1 MNDKLYQII
10 TLAKSLQTDIETLE
24 KNFTMPADA
33 PALVTT
39 SDTSQIV
46 VTEIPITSGAPNVTT
61 VDVSEIPAAPIVAA
75 VTDTNTP
82 EVIEPEK
89 KTFMGE
95 IIDDVKKVL
104 PFGSYF

>member
-39 SDTSQIV
+39 SDTAQNV
-46 VTEIPITSGAPNVTT
+46 VTEIPP
-61 VDVSEIPAAPIVAA
+61 APIVAA

-95 IIDDVKKVL
+95 IIADVKKVL